1 MSEQMKILIA
11 YDGSDCANTAL
22 EDLQHAGLPRAAEV
36 LILSVAEVF
45 LPPSSSPE
53 LAVPTEVP
61 VAVQRAW
68 NQATHALEEA
78 HALAQ
83 QARTHLLT
91 FFPVWDVRA
100 EACAD
105 SPAWA
110 VIKKADT
117 WQPDLI
123 VVGSHGRSAMGR
135 FLLGSVSHKILTE
148 AHSSV
153 RVGRRPRQ
161 TSNTPVHILIGMDGS
176 PDAAAAVHAVAARE
190 WPVGSAVRLVTALDA
205 RMCTALAFMRPSG
218 DMGIEGDRGMEMSDV
233 DERAWMSKRVEAM
246 AAPLHTRGLTVSS
259 VITEGDPKYVLL
271 EEAEHWGADGIFVGA
286 RGLSRVERFLLGSVS
301 AAVAA
306 RAHCSVEVVRPA
318 MPSLGIGEQEG
329 RERDARR

>member
-1 MSEQMKILIA
+1 MKILIA
-11 YDGSDCANTAL
+11 YDGSDCAKAAL
-22 EDLQHAGLPRAAEV
+22 EDLPRAGLPRVAEALV
-36 LILSVAEVF
+36 MSVAEVF
-45 LPPSSSPE
+45 LAPSSSPAPP
-53 LAVPTEVP
+53 LPAEVP

-68 NQATHALEEA
+68 AQATHAVDEA
-78 HALAQ
+78 RALAQ
-83 QARTHLLT
+83 QARTRLLT
-91 FFPVWDVRA
+91 LFPAWEVHA

-123 VVGSHGRSAMGR
+123 VVGSHGRSTMGR

-148 AHSSV
+148 ARSSV
-153 RVGRRPRQ
+153 RIGRSPRQ
-161 TSNTPVHILIGMDGS
+161 TSSTPVHILIGMDGS
-176 PDAAAAVHAVAARE
+176 PDAAATVQAVAARE

-205 RMCTALAFMRPSG
+205 KMCTALAFMRPSG
-218 DMGIEGDRGMEMSDV
+218 DMGIEGDKGSEGSEV
-233 DERAWMSKRVEAM
+233 DERAWMSKRVEAL
-246 AAPLHTRGLTVSS
+246 ASPLHTRGLTISS

-271 EEAEHWGADGIFVGA
+271 EEAERWGADNIFVGA

-301 AAVAA
+301 AAVVA

-318 MPSLGIGEQEG
+318 MTSLGIGEQEG